1 MWQNLVRLASNPQL
15 AMRFARVAG
24 PKVLQAGAQI
34 TGQTLA
40 NPYARTALG
49 TGIGY
54 ATAPADRRLQGGLA
68 GGGLAYIG
76 GGPTGPLMGSVTN
89 LGARGLAGVGVPMN
103 VAQNVAQI
111 GVPIAALKIGSDRG
125 QGNVVSNVIGGQQP
139 MAGIPGAGRDLAGSQ
154 ILYNAQGEPVSAYGP
169 SVPQGY
175 GQFGPPGNIPYM
187 SQPWD
192 NINPLGPLS
201 MNLLMSNRQA
211 QTARDNINVLAPTQ
225 MKYAEERARRELD
238 RQLVAQQVRKNT
250 DLAAEMTANQQV
262 NALNMGRDT
271 LQGVTEAI
279 NANPR
284 YW

>member
-54 ATAPADRRLQGGLA
+54 ATAPGDRRLQGALA

-125 QGNVVSNVIGGQQP
+125 QGNVVSNVVGGQQP

-169 SVPQGY
+169 SVSPGY
-175 GQFGPPGNIPYM
+175 GVMGPGGNIPYM

-225 MKYAEERARRELD
+225 MKYAEERSRRELD
-238 RQLVAQQVRKNT
+238 RQLTAAQIRKNI

-271 LQGVTEAI
+271 MGGVIDAI
-279 NANPR
+279 NANPH
-284 YW
+284 YS